1 MGIRSSVTALT
12 AGLLLSACASAPAGT
27 YYASPTDPTT
37 VRLAHILHG
46 RPIAGGDD
54 PQRYGFAFIK
64 SPTAA
69 AYSDEDATFYV
80 TDGLMRQPAPV
91 IEAVVAHEV
100 AHEVLGHVGT
110 RRKLSLT
117 LTASFGALGIFA
129 PGAGLLDFVV
139 NPLVVR
145 AFGRHQE
152 MQADQKAVEILRAM
166 GYAAP
171 RRTLANALR
180 GHGRPHAPGAR
191 GARGLAGHASHARR
205 AAGRARSRWRRRPS
219 RSTTGRAGRS
229 LTPATGGGDRT
240 GLDRPRSRPARAAR
254 A

>member
-1 MGIRSSVTALT
+1 M
-12 AGLLLSACASAPAGT
+12 LLSACATAPEGT
-27 YYASPTDPTT
+27 YY
-37 VRLAHILHG
+37 RLAL
-46 RPIAGGDD
+46 RPRRPSAWPRSSSRAAVAGGDD

-69 AYSDEDATFYV
+69 AYSDEDATFYF

-100 AHEVLGHVGT
+100 AHEVMGHVGT
-110 RRKLSLT
+110 RRKLSLS

-152 MQADQKAVEILRAM
+152 LQADQKAVEILRAM
-166 GYAAP
+166 GHAVA
-171 RRTLANALR
+171 
-180 GHGRPHAPGAR
+180 APGAGQCAGGASPPTR
-191 GARGLAGHASHARR
+191 PGSARGSRDCWPRIRR
-205 AAGRARSRWRRRPS
+205 STIGWPRSCRSSRRRSRSIPV
-219 RSTTGRAGRS
+219 
-229 LTPATGGGDRT
+229 
-240 GLDRPRSRPARAAR
+240 ARAKPPR
-254 A
+254 